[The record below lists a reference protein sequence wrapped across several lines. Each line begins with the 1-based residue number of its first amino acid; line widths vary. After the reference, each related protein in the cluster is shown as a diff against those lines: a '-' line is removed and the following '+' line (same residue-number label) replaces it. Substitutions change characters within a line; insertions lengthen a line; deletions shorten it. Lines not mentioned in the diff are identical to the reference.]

1 MSSNHSRK
9 SSSIRSPRTFAS
21 DDSLDPISFAPY
33 PDCYGVF
40 AWWPDDRNLG
50 GEGEQWL
57 HPYDEVLAADYL
69 PSDRVWQRFR
79 GEGMFDLYC
88 QGEIRFRAQPRMWI
102 EVGYEGYWIGDFVEL
117 LSQQGERDPFVAEI
131 SDVRWNRQTR
141 ELEYLLNRAGHMM
154 VQRFSSREFRT
165 ASALDEKDSAAWR
178 PPQLNP
184 REEIRLKP
192 DESDPSW
199 IDLEPL

>member
-1 MSSNHSRK
+1 MG
-9 SSSIRSPRTFAS
+9 
-21 DDSLDPISFAPY
+21 DESLDPTSFATY
-33 PDCYGVF
+33 PDRYGVF
-40 AWWPDDRNLG
+40 AWWPDDRKLA

-79 GEGMFDLYC
+79 GQGMFDLYC
-88 QGEIRFRAQPRMWI
+88 QGAIRFRAQPRMWI
-102 EVGYEGYWIGDFVEL
+102 EVEYEGYWIGDFVEL

-131 SDVRWNRQTR
+131 SEVRWNRQTR
-141 ELEYLLNRAGHMM
+141 ELEYLLNRAGHAMT
-154 VQRFSSREFRT
+154 QRFTCSEFRSAT
-165 ASALDEKDSAAWR
+165 AIQDKDVAGWR

-184 REEIRLKP
+184 REDIRLKP

>member
-1 MSSNHSRK
+1 MSSKNSRK
-9 SSSIRSPRTFAS
+9 STSIRSPRDFLG
-21 DDSLDPISFAPY
+21 DESLDLTSFATY
-33 PDCYGVF
+33 PDRYGVF
-40 AWWPDDRNLG
+40 AWWPDDRNLA

-57 HPYDEVLAADYL
+57 HPYDEVVAADYL

-79 GEGMFDLYC
+79 GEGMYDLYC

-102 EVGYEGYWIGDFVEL
+102 EVQHEGYWIGDFVEL
-117 LSQQGERDPFVAEI
+117 LSQQGERDPFVAQICE
-131 SDVRWNRQTR
+131 VRWNRQTR
-141 ELEYLLNRAGHMM
+141 ELEYLLSRAGHAMT
-154 VQRFSSREFRT
+154 QLFTRSEFRT
-165 ASALDEKDSAAWR
+165 ATGIEEKDSAAWR

-184 REEIRLKP
+184 REDIRLKP

>member
-1 MSSNHSRK
+1 MSSKNSRK
-9 SSSIRSPRTFAS
+9 STSIRSPRNFLG
-21 DDSLDPISFAPY
+21 DESLDLTSFATY
-33 PDCYGVF
+33 PNRYGVF
-40 AWWPDDRNLG
+40 AWWPDDRNLA

-57 HPYDEVLAADYL
+57 HPYDEVVAADYL

-79 GEGMFDLYC
+79 GEGMYDLYC

-102 EVGYEGYWIGDFVEL
+102 EVQHEGYWIGDFVEL
-117 LSQQGERDPFVAEI
+117 LSQQGERDPFVAQICE
-131 SDVRWNRQTR
+131 VRWNRQTR
-141 ELEYLLNRAGHMM
+141 ELEYLLSRAGHAMT
-154 VQRFSSREFRT
+154 QLFTRSEFRNAT
-165 ASALDEKDSAAWR
+165 GIEEKDSAAWR

-184 REEIRLKP
+184 REDIRLKP